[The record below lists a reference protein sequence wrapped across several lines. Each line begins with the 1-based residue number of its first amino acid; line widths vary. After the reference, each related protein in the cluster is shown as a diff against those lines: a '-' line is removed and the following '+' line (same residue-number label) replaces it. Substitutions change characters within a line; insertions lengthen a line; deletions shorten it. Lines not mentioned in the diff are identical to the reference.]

1 VGRRSTVTRERVLR
15 AAFARFSSYGFRRTS
30 MEDIALEAG
39 VSRAAL
45 YLQFA
50 NKEEIFRALSREL
63 HDRALEETEKALR
76 GDAPLGERLHAA
88 ALAKSLRFVEIAS
101 GSPHGSELLD
111 ENSRLCGDLSLE
123 GERRFRDLLARELRR
138 AEQAGEIQLA
148 ALELTPHEAAIL
160 FARAASGLKGPTVA
174 LGAYRKHLAAWV
186 RVFVR
191 GLKPREDASRRPAA
205 RRRGRA
211 TARQEPPV

>member
-1 VGRRSTVTRERVLR
+1 
-15 AAFARFSSYGFRRTS
+15 

-39 VSRAAL
+39 VSRSAL

-63 HDRALEETEKALR
+63 HDRALEEAYAALR
-76 GDAPLGERLHAA
+76 GDAPLTERLHAA
-88 ALAKSLRFVEIAS
+88 ALAKSLRFVEIAH

-123 GERRFRDLLARELRR
+123 SERRFRELLARELRR

-148 ALELTPHEAAIL
+148 GLELTPHEAAVL
-160 FARAASGLKGPTVA
+160 FARAASGLKGPAVTP
-174 LGAYRKHLAAWV
+174 GAYRKHLAAWV

-191 GLKPREDASRRPAA
+191 GLRPGEAAVLRSAA
-205 RRRGRA
+205 RRRGRPAAQQA
-211 TARQEPPV
+211 TRA

>member
-63 HDRALEETEKALR
+63 HERAFEEAEAALR
-76 GDAPLGERLHAA
+76 GDAPLAERLHAA
-88 ALAKSLRFVEIAS
+88 ALAKSLRFVEIAH

-123 GERRFRDLLARELRR
+123 SERRFRELLARELRR
-138 AEQAGEIQLA
+138 AEQGGEIELA
-148 ALELTPHEAAIL
+148 ALELTPQEAGVL
-160 FARAASGLKGPTVA
+160 FARAASGLKGPAVTLA
-174 LGAYRKHLAAWV
+174 AYRKHLAAWV

-191 GLKPREDASRRPAA
+191 GLQPGQGAIRRPGA

-211 TARQEPPV
+211 TARKGPAA